1 MTPIVKLAVELINT
15 NSRPTAQVSKG
26 LSQKAALR
34 ALEGLRKVNHCHV
47 KATIPAHA
55 VAARSGGYH
64 FLG

>member
-1 MTPIVKLAVELINT
+1 MMPIDKLAAELINT
-15 NSRPTAQVSKG
+15 NSTPTAHVSKG

-34 ALEGLRKVNHCHV
+34 ALEGLQKVNHCHV

-55 VAARSGGYH
+55 VAVRSGGYH